1 MPATAAPPTSPPA
14 KPEALAPRRR
24 LVFFGSIF
32 LVALALRFAYVVE
45 IWPHPAAQLP
55 ILDAEAYRK
64 TALEIRAGDWLGD
77 SVYYLDPLYPF
88 FLAAV
93 YSVVEPDTRGVLL
106 AQAFLDS
113 LSVLILMFVARRVFG
128 DRAAIAAG
136 ALAATCSLF
145 FYYDGLLQKEA
156 LMIFLMVSA
165 LALSLRAA
173 ASDRPLAWLPAGL
186 LVGLAALTRGNS
198 LLFAPALLL
207 WIGFAGHGS
216 LPRRALAALLF
227 GVGVAS
233 ILLPVAVRN
242 QLVGGDLVLL
252 NSQAGQNFY
261 IGNFRGNAT
270 GAYVAPPFL
279 RPNPEVEEQDF
290 ANEARR
296 RTGRDDLTPSQIS
309 SFWMRE
315 GLAEIAADPGHFV
328 RHLGRKLLVFANR
341 YEIPDNSSLEYFQRH
356 VSRLLNGPFPGWAL
370 VFPLAIAGMWLGRRN
385 RLAWIPMLFFASYTA
400 GLLLFFNLSRMRL
413 PIVPVAIVFAGF
425 ALVELFERGRRRDLR
440 GLAVP
445 IALLLALVPLTRL
458 DLPRQPLN
466 IRYFNLGTGFLRRS
480 EAAWTEGL
488 ARREAGDEV
497 GAREAFARALEARSH
512 AENEFARGLAEF
524 PTFERLRSALRV
536 SMHHHV
542 LALELL
548 EEDRRALEAA
558 LALTTRFDRFPPGFV
573 ELGQAYERLGE
584 SERAR
589 AAFRR
594 ALRLAPGNAEAA
606 AGLARLEPAVETIPA
621 ND

>member
-1 MPATAAPPTSPPA
+1 MPATESPPPSPPSS
-14 KPEALAPRRR
+14 PEVLAPRRR
-24 LVFFGSIF
+24 LALFGGIF
-32 LVALALRFAYVVE
+32 LVALALRFAYVFE

-88 FLAAV
+88 FLAAI
-93 YSVVEPDTRGVLL
+93 YSIVEPDTRGVLL

-113 LSVLILMFVARRVFG
+113 LSVLILMLVARRAFG
-128 DRAAIAAG
+128 DRAALATG
-136 ALAATCSLF
+136 ALAATYSLF
-145 FYYDGLLQKEA
+145 FYFDGLLQKEA

-173 ASDRPLAWLPAGL
+173 QGDRPRAWLPAGL

-207 WIGFAGHGS
+207 WIGLAGRGS
-216 LPRRALAALLF
+216 LPRRALAGLLF
-227 GVGVAS
+227 GLGVAS

-242 QLVGGDLVLL
+242 QVVGGDFVLL

-279 RPNPEVEEQDF
+279 RPNPEVEEEDF

-296 RTGRDDLTPSQIS
+296 RTGRDDLSPSEIS

-315 GLAEIAADPGHFV
+315 GFAEIAADPGHFV

-341 YEIPDNSSLEYFQRH
+341 YEIPDNSSVEYFQRY
-356 VSRLLNGPFPGWAL
+356 VSRLLSLPFPGWSL
-370 VFPLAIAGMWLGRRN
+370 VFPLAVAGMWLGRTN
-385 RLAWIPMLFFASYTA
+385 RLAWILMLFFASYTA

-413 PIVPVAIVFAGF
+413 PVVPVAIVFAGF
-425 ALVELFERGRRRDLR
+425 ALAELFERARRKDLR
-440 GLAVP
+440 GLALP
-445 IALLLALVPLTRL
+445 IALALALVPLTRI

-466 IRYFNLGTGFLRRS
+466 IRFFNLGTGFLRRS

-488 ARREAGDEV
+488 ARREAGDEA
-497 GAREAFARALEARSH
+497 GAREAFARALEARSD
-512 AENEFARGLAEF
+512 AEDEFARGLAEF
-524 PTFERLRSALRV
+524 PSFERLRSALRV
-536 SMHHHV
+536 SMHAHV
-542 LALELL
+542 RSLELL
-548 EEDRRALEAA
+548 EDDGPALEAA
-558 LALTTRFDRFPPGFV
+558 LALTKRFDRYPPGFV
-573 ELGQAYERLGE
+573 ELGEAYERLGRADE
-584 SERAR
+584 AR

-594 ALRLAPGNAEAA
+594 ALRLAPGSPEAA
-606 AGLARLEPAVETIPA
+606 AGLARVESTVEPAPA